1 MNSSLTALLA
11 LLPALFVVAGC
22 QTATPN
28 YDARFGDAVRDAKRA
43 QTVDPDAGRK
53 PVPAAATGT
62 DGRASQEAMDRY
74 HDAFKRPPPVVNV
87 INIGGSIGDGAGG
100 GSGR

>member
-11 LLPALFVVAGC
+11 LMPALFVVAGC

-43 QTVDPDAGRK
+43 QTIDLDAGKK
-53 PVPAAATGT
+53 PVSAAAAST

-74 HDAFKRPPPVVNV
+74 HEAFKKPPPVVNV
-87 INIGGSIGDGAGG
+87 INIGGAVGGGAGG
-100 GSGR
+100 GGR

>member
-1 MNSSLTALLA
+1 MNSRLTVALALLLA
-11 LLPALFVVAGC
+11 LAGC
-22 QTATPN
+22 QTVTPN

-43 QTVDPDAGRK
+43 QTIDPDAGKK
-53 PVPAAATGT
+53 PVSAAAAST

-87 INIGGSIGDGAGG
+87 INIGGAIGDGGG
-100 GSGR
+100 GGGR

>member
-1 MNSSLTALLA
+1 MNTSLTALLA
-11 LLPALFVVAGC
+11 LLPALLIAGC

-28 YDARFGDAVRDAKRA
+28 YDARFGDAVRDAKRP
-43 QTVDPDAGRK
+43 QTIDPDAGKK
-53 PVPAAATGT
+53 PVSAAAAST

-87 INIGGSIGDGAGG
+87 INIGGSISDGAGG
-100 GSGR
+100 SSGR